1 MAVTFSLADLTVTS
15 TAFRAA
21 LAQSPPQP
29 VNHAIEDTYVNTP
42 AREQRAMML
51 GEVFMGRTPSG
62 QQVAYRYD
70 AERSVPGV
78 ARVIIRA

>member
-1 MAVTFSLADLTVTS
+1 MATYSLADLSVTS

-21 LAQSPPQP
+21 LAQNPAQP
-29 VNHAIEDTYVNTP
+29 INHAVDDTYVNTP

-51 GEVFMGRTPSG
+51 GEAFLARTPSG
-62 QQVAYRYD
+62 QQVAYKYD

-78 ARVIIRA
+78 LRILNRA